1 MNENRKT
8 IINRRYLTMKDSTAW
23 QEKTF
28 TGKDELAT
36 GETKN
41 SDNFLVTLFIIQTR
55 FQHIVASGLL
65 T

>member
-28 TGKDELAT
+28 TGKDELAA
-36 GETKN
+36 GAAKISE
-41 SDNFLVTLFIIQTR
+41 NFLVL
-55 FQHIVASGLL
+55 
-65 T
+65 